1 MPPAPGLRIIPTV
14 LLVGVT
20 AIWGWTFV
28 VVKDA
33 IGHYPVVSFLGVRFA
48 LAALVLWLIV
58 AALRLRIRR
67 AGIGLAI
74 GLVLALSY
82 LFQTLGLRGTSVAN
96 TGLITGLFVVFTPI
110 LDRLIFGVATGRVTW
125 LAAATAFAGTALLTG
140 GAPTG
145 LHQGDLLVLLGSVG
159 FAFHIT
165 LLSRYASAGPLVL
178 AAWQMT
184 AAGVFLT
191 AGAVATGVVLI
202 PAPTSVWPALLITGV
217 FASAIAFW
225 VQTYAQ
231 QRLPASRTALILTTE
246 PAFTVFFA
254 FLLVGERFRLLQVVG
269 AALILGALFFSE
281 LRERRPVGAAAPVE
295 VPLEPSPNRPNRVRG
310 RGRR

>member
-1 MPPAPGLRIIPTV
+1 MTV
-14 LLVGVT
+14 
-20 AIWGWTFV
+20 IWGWTFV

-33 IGHYPVVSFLGVRFA
+33 VGRYPVVSFLGVRFV

-58 AALRLRIRR
+58 ATLRLPARR
-67 AGIGLAI
+67 ARIGLAI
-74 GLVLALSY
+74 GVVLALSY
-82 LFQTLGLRGTSVAN
+82 LAQTLGLRGTTVSN

-110 LDRLIFGVATGRVTW
+110 IDRIVFRVTTGWSTW
-125 LAAATAFAGTALLTG
+125 LAAAVALAGTGLLTG
-140 GAPTG
+140 GASSG
-145 LHQGDLLVLLGSVG
+145 LHPGDVLVLLGSVG

-165 LLSRYASAGPLVL
+165 LLSRFASSGPLVL

-184 AAGVFLT
+184 AAGALLT
-191 AGAVATGVVLI
+191 LGAVASGASGLPV
-202 PAPTSVWPALLITGV
+202 PRSVWPALAITGI

-254 FLLVGERFRLLQVVG
+254 FLLVGERFRPIQVVG

-281 LRERRPVGAAAPVE
+281 VSQRRPVGAAAPVE
-295 VPLEPSPNRPNRVRG
+295 VPL
-310 RGRR
+310 

>member
-1 MPPAPGLRIIPTV
+1 M
-14 LLVGVT
+14 T

-33 IGHYPVVSFLGVRFA
+33 VGRYPVVSFLGVRFV

-58 AALRLRIRR
+58 ATLRLPARR
-67 AGIGLAI
+67 ARIGLAI
-74 GLVLALSY
+74 GVVLALSY
-82 LFQTLGLRGTSVAN
+82 LAQTLGLRGTTVSN

-110 LDRLIFGVATGRVTW
+110 IDRIVFRVTTGWSTW
-125 LAAATAFAGTALLTG
+125 LAAAVALAGTGLLTG
-140 GAPTG
+140 GASSG
-145 LHQGDLLVLLGSVG
+145 LHPGDVLVLVGSVG

-165 LLSRYASAGPLVL
+165 LLSRFASSGPLVL

-184 AAGVFLT
+184 AAGALLT
-191 AGAVATGVVLI
+191 LGAVASGASGLPV
-202 PAPTSVWPALLITGV
+202 PRSVWPALAITGI

-254 FLLVGERFRLLQVVG
+254 FLLVGERFRLIQVVG

-281 LRERRPVGAAAPVE
+281 VSQRRPVGAAAPVE
-295 VPLEPSPNRPNRVRG
+295 VPL
-310 RGRR
+310 

>member
-1 MPPAPGLRIIPTV
+1 VSARPQLRVIPAL

-33 IGHYPVVSFLGVRFA
+33 IAHYPVISFLGVRFL

-58 AALRLRIRR
+58 AVSRER
-67 AGIGLAI
+67 ARVARIGLAI
-74 GLVLALSY
+74 GVVLALSY
-82 LFQTLGLRGTSVAN
+82 LLQTLGLKATSVAN

-110 LDRLIFGVATGRVTW
+110 IDRLAFRVPWHRGTW
-125 LAAATAFAGTALLTG
+125 VAAAVAFAGTALLTG

-145 LHQGDLLVLLGSVG
+145 FHVGDLLVLLGSVG
-159 FAFHIT
+159 FALHIT
-165 LLSRYASAGPLVL
+165 LLSRYAAGGPLRL

-184 AAGVFLT
+184 AAGVLLSG
-191 AGAVATGVVLI
+191 GALATRSAVL
-202 PAPTSVWPALLITGV
+202 PVPTSVWPALVITGL

-231 QRLPASRTALILTTE
+231 QRLPASRAALILTME

-254 FLLVGERFRLLQVVG
+254 FLLVGERFRMLQALG
-269 AALILGALFFSE
+269 AALILVALFYSE
-281 LRERRPVGAAAPVE
+281 MHERRPIDPHALAP
-295 VPLEPSPNRPNRVRG
+295 
-310 RGRR
+310 

>member
-1 MPPAPGLRIIPTV
+1 
-14 LLVGVT
+14 VT

-33 IGHYPVVSFLGVRFA
+33 VGRYPVVSFLGVRFV

-58 AALRLRIRR
+58 ATLRLSARR
-67 AGIGLAI
+67 ARIGLAI
-74 GLVLALSY
+74 GVVLALSY
-82 LFQTLGLRGTSVAN
+82 LAQTMGLRVTTVSN

-110 LDRLIFGVATGRVTW
+110 IDRIVFRVTTGWSTW
-125 LAAATAFAGTALLTG
+125 LAAAVALAGTGLLTG
-140 GAPTG
+140 GASSG
-145 LHQGDLLVLLGSVG
+145 LHPGDVLVLLGSVG

-165 LLSRYASAGPLVL
+165 LLSRFASSGPLVL

-184 AAGVFLT
+184 ASGALLT
-191 AGAVATGVVLI
+191 MGAVATGASVL
-202 PAPTSVWPALLITGV
+202 PVPRSVWPALAITGV
-217 FASAIAFW
+217 FASAVAFW

-254 FLLVGERFRLLQVVG
+254 FLLVGERFRLIQVVG

-281 LRERRPVGAAAPVE
+281 VSQRRPVGAAAPVE
-295 VPLEPSPNRPNRVRG
+295 VPL
-310 RGRR
+310 

>member
-1 MPPAPGLRIIPTV
+1 MPAVPGPRIIPTV

-33 IGHYPVVSFLGVRFA
+33 IGHYPVFSFLGVRFA
-48 LAALVLWLIV
+48 LAALVLWVIV

-82 LFQTLGLRGTSVAN
+82 LFQTLGLRGTSIAN

-191 AGAVATGVVLI
+191 AGAVATGAVVI
-202 PAPTSVWPALLITGV
+202 PVPRSVWPALLITGV

-254 FLLVGERFRLLQVVG
+254 FLLVGERFRLIQVVG

-295 VPLEPSPNRPNRVRG
+295 VPLTAT
-310 RGRR
+310 

>member
-1 MPPAPGLRIIPTV
+1 V
-14 LLVGVT
+14 
-20 AIWGWTFV
+20 WGWTFV

-33 IGHYPVVSFLGVRFA
+33 IAQYPVIPFLAIRFV
-48 LAALVLWLIV
+48 LATLVLWIIV
-58 AALRLRIRR
+58 MALRLRIRR
-67 AGIGLAI
+67 AAIGLAI

-82 LFQTLGLRGTSVAN
+82 LFQTLGLHGTSVAN

-110 LDRLIFGVATGRVTW
+110 LDRLIFGVATRRATW
-125 LAAATAFAGTALLTG
+125 LAAAAAFAGTALLTG

-145 LHQGDLLVLLGSVG
+145 LHQGDVLVLVAAVG
-159 FAFHIT
+159 LAFHIT

-184 AAGVFLT
+184 AAGLFLT
-191 AGAVATGVVLI
+191 AGAFATGAVVL
-202 PAPTSVWPALLITGV
+202 PVPMSVWPALAITGI

-231 QRLPASRTALILTTE
+231 QRLPATRTALILTLE

-254 FLLVGERFRLLQVVG
+254 FLLVGERFGLVQTVG

-281 LRERRPVGAAAPVE
+281 IGERRQLGAAAPVE
-295 VPLEPSPNRPNRVRG
+295 VLL
-310 RGRR
+310 

>member
-1 MPPAPGLRIIPTV
+1 MPAAPGLRVIPTV

-33 IGHYPVVSFLGVRFA
+33 IGHYPIFAFLGVRFA
-48 LAALVLWLIV
+48 LATLVLWLIV

-67 AGIGLAI
+67 AGIGLSI

-82 LFQTLGLRGTSVAN
+82 LFQTMGLRGTSVAN

-110 LDRLIFGVATGRVTW
+110 LDRLFFGVATGPVTW
-125 LAAATAFAGTALLTG
+125 LAAGTAFAGTALLTG

-191 AGAVATGVVLI
+191 AGAVATGAVVI
-202 PAPTSVWPALLITGV
+202 PVPRSVWPALVITGV

-254 FLLVGERFRLLQVVG
+254 FLLVGERFRPVQVVG

-295 VPLEPSPNRPNRVRG
+295 VPL
-310 RGRR
+310 

>member
-1 MPPAPGLRIIPTV
+1 MPAAPGLRVIPTV

-33 IGHYPVVSFLGVRFA
+33 IGRYPVFSFLGVRFA

-96 TGLITGLFVVFTPI
+96 TGLITGLFVVLTPI

-125 LAAATAFAGTALLTG
+125 LAATTAFAGTALLTG

-145 LHQGDLLVLLGSVG
+145 LHQGDLLVLRGGVGLAVHSSLLG
-159 FAFHIT
+159 
-165 LLSRYASAGPLVL
+165 RYPAAAPLAL
-178 AAWQMT
+178 RAWQIT
-184 AAGVFLT
+184 QPAYFLT
-191 AGAVATGVVLI
+191 AGAVA
-202 PAPTSVWPALLITGV
+202 
-217 FASAIAFW
+217 
-225 VQTYAQ
+225 
-231 QRLPASRTALILTTE
+231 
-246 PAFTVFFA
+246 
-254 FLLVGERFRLLQVVG
+254 
-269 AALILGALFFSE
+269 
-281 LRERRPVGAAAPVE
+281 
-295 VPLEPSPNRPNRVRG
+295 
-310 RGRR
+310 

>member
-1 MPPAPGLRIIPTV
+1 M

-33 IGHYPVVSFLGVRFA
+33 IGHYPVFSFLGVRFA
-48 LAALVLWLIV
+48 LAALVLWGIV
-58 AALRLRIRR
+58 AVSRLPPRQ

-74 GLVLALSY
+74 GVVLALSY
-82 LFQTLGLRGTSVAN
+82 LFQTLGLHGTSVAN

-110 LDRLIFGVATGRVTW
+110 IDRLVFRVGTDPQTWVA
-125 LAAATAFAGTALLTG
+125 ASTAFAGTALLTG

-145 LHQGDLLVLLGSVG
+145 VHGGDLLVLLASVG

-165 LLSRYASAGPLVL
+165 LLSRYARRGPLVL
-178 AAWQMT
+178 AAWQMS
-184 AAGVFLT
+184 AAAIFLT
-191 AGAVATGVVLI
+191 GGAVATGANLLPV
-202 PAPTSVWPALLITGV
+202 PTVVWPALAITGL
-217 FASAIAFW
+217 FASAAAFW

-231 QRLPASRTALILTTE
+231 QRLPASRAALILTTE

-254 FLLVGERFRLLQVVG
+254 FLLVGERFRPVQALG
-269 AALILGALFFSE
+269 AVLILGALFFRE

>member
-1 MPPAPGLRIIPTV
+1 M
-14 LLVGVT
+14 T

-33 IGHYPVVSFLGVRFA
+33 VGRYPVVSFLGVRFV

-58 AALRLRIRR
+58 ATLRLSARR
-67 AGIGLAI
+67 ARIGLAI
-74 GLVLALSY
+74 GVVLAVSY
-82 LFQTLGLRGTSVAN
+82 LAQTLGLRGTTVSN

-110 LDRLIFGVATGRVTW
+110 IDRIVFRVTTGWSTW
-125 LAAATAFAGTALLTG
+125 LAAAVALAGTGLLTG
-140 GAPTG
+140 GASSG
-145 LHQGDLLVLLGSVG
+145 LHPGDVLVLLGSVG
-159 FAFHIT
+159 FALHIT
-165 LLSRYASAGPLVL
+165 LLSRFAATGPLVL

-184 AAGVFLT
+184 AAGALLT
-191 AGAVATGVVLI
+191 MGAVASDASVL
-202 PAPTSVWPALLITGV
+202 PVPRSVWPALAITGI

-254 FLLVGERFRLLQVVG
+254 FLLVGERFRLIQVAG

-281 LRERRPVGAAAPVE
+281 VSQRRPVGAAAPVE
-295 VPLEPSPNRPNRVRG
+295 VPL
-310 RGRR
+310 